1 MTSTPLNNLDRAAER
16 ASKDDFFIGH
26 LLASLVGSRGMAR
39 ATIAQRLCC
48 QEHQL
53 ARLWLC
59 RAPREEALAFRQD
72 VEQIAS
78 AIGCDATSLAQLVRE
93 AASLQA
99 LRSQSQSTSS
109 SILLAARDRESDRK
123 MDGPPDRGPNE

>member
-1 MTSTPLNNLDRAAER
+1 MTSTPPNNLERAAER
-16 ASKDDFFIGH
+16 ASKDEFFMGH
-26 LLASLVGSRGMAR
+26 LLGSLVGSRGLAR

-48 QEHQL
+48 QEHEL

-93 AASLQA
+93 AAALRS
-99 LRSQSQSTSS
+99 LRSQSQSASS
-109 SILLAARDRESDRK
+109 TILLAARDRESDHK
-123 MDGPPDRGPNE
+123 MDGPPDGGPHE